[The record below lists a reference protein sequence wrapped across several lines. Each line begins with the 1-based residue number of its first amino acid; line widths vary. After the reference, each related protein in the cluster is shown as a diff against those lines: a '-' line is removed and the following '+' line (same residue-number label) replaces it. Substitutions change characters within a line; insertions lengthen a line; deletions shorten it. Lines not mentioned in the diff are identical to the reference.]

1 MRWRFIGGA
10 PYSPIDME
18 KSTIREAWNIKN
30 QSYLDYDN
38 FNTLRLAS
46 THALDLRV
54 DKEFYFKKWTLN
66 LYTDVQNAYNFQSER
81 EPIYTNKDVN
91 GDVLK
96 DPGGDP
102 TKQGLRILDN
112 TSGSILPTVG
122 IIVKF

>member
-1 MRWRFIGGA
+1 M
-10 PYSPIDME
+10 
-18 KSTIREAWNIKN
+18 T
-30 QSYLDYDN
+30 
-38 FNTLRLAS
+38 S

-66 LYTDVQNAYNFQSER
+66 LYTDVQNAYNFQSES

-96 DPGGDP
+96 DLGGDP
-102 TKQGLRILDN
+102 AKQGLRILDN

-122 IIVKF
+122 IIVKFYL